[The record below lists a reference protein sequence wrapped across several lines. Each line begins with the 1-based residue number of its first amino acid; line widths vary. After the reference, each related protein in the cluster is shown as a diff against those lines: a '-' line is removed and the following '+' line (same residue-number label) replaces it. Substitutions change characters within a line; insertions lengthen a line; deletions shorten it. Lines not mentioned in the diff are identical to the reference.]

1 MIAALEM
8 TSAKWLIGE
17 LRGHG
22 LSVSREPGQEDFG
35 WHLNFQSHSSS
46 STFVIS
52 FRPDNEQEGKTWIAI
67 IERNCGS
74 SILTRRTRTA
84 NRSTCSRG
92 HSQNP
97 IGLSGRSKSYAGIF
111 GEISIKAAKNSAR
124 PLRKGT
130 TRASCAASFGN
141 VV

>member
-1 MIAALEM
+1 MTAALEM

-35 WHLNFQSHSSS
+35 WHLNFQSQSSS

-52 FRPDNEQEGKTWIAI
+52 FRPDNEQEGKTWIGI

-74 SILTRRTRTA
+74 SLLYSA
-84 NRSTCSRG
+84 DAHGESLHLQSR
-92 HSQNP
+92 P
-97 IGLSGRSKSYAGIF
+97 FTKYC
-111 GEISIKAAKNSAR
+111 
-124 PLRKGT
+124 
-130 TRASCAASFGN
+130 RALGN
-141 VV
+141 VEELRWHFRRDFDQGREELGASSP